1 MAKLSS
7 PKSENDRTPASKLLS
22 ENVERLTQPRRV
34 EPSGPLGR
42 RSAMDRVVDE
52 HEPHR
57 PVPGSGLGELAR
69 DQKNP
74 VKVTAAVASQMITP
88 TASTHGVDPDDIVMR
103 PAIATANPTYP
114 NRRDQTAILQ
124 CRLLC
129 SSGGSTMSA
138 IVHGSGR
145 VIGPP
150 SEPTYRLCDGRDD
163 APLHWSGASVATV
176 CSKA

>member
-1 MAKLSS
+1 MNRIGQY
-7 PKSENDRTPASKLLS
+7 P
-22 ENVERLTQPRRV
+22 
-34 EPSGPLGR
+34 GR
-42 RSAMDRVVDE
+42 
-52 HEPHR
+52 
-57 PVPGSGLGELAR
+57 GSGSSRR

-103 PAIATANPTYP
+103 PAIATANPTHP

-138 IVHGSGR
+138 IVPRFGQGHWSSR
-145 VIGPP
+145 
-150 SEPTYRLCDGRDD
+150 EPAYRPCDGRDD
-163 APLHWSGASVATV
+163 APLQWGGASVATV
-176 CSKA
+176 CSKP